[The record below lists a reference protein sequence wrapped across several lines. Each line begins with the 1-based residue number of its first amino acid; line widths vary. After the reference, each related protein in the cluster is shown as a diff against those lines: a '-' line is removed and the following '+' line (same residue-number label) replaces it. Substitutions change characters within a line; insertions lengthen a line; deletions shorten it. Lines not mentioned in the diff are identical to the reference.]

1 MKKQILCCALL
12 SATLLLN
19 AASSVQS
26 LVVQAKGGSETAIAL
41 STVQRITF
49 SGSNLLVSKKDGTQS
64 SFTTANVQKLL
75 FGLRSATA
83 ISETSTVSNNLRVY
97 PNPAVDVL
105 FVKGVS
111 SNKGLK
117 VYNITGVAQA
127 VPSTLI
133 ADGLQLNVGALPQG
147 VYLIQVNNKT
157 IKFQKQ

>member
-1 MKKQILCCALL
+1 MKKQILCCAFL

-26 LVVQAKGGSETAIAL
+26 LVVQTKNGSETAITL

-49 SGSNLLVSKKDGTQS
+49 SDGNLLVSKKDGTQS
-64 SFTTANVQKLL
+64 SFTTANVQNFL
-75 FGLRSATA
+75 FGLRTVSA
-83 ISETSTVSNNLRVY
+83 ISETSSVSNELTVY

-105 FVKGVS
+105 FVKGLS
-111 SNKGLK
+111 SNKGLI
-117 VYNITGVAQA
+117 VYNLIGVAQA
-127 VPSTLI
+127 VPSTLL
-133 ADGLQLNVGALPQG
+133 ADGLQLNVSALPQG